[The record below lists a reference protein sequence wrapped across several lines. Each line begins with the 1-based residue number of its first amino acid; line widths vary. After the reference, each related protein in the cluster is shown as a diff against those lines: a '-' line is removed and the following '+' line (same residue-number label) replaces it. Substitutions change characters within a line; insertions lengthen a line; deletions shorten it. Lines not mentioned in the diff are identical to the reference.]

1 MDQKPGISIVSQRLC
16 AQHLSEP
23 ILHTPE
29 DIVVYMGAM
38 QAQEFAMAKWALGLR
53 LPVSFTEKEID
64 HAFNTGTILR
74 THLLRPTWHFVSPQ
88 DIRWLLKLTAP
99 RVHQA
104 NAYMY
109 RQSELDA
116 KLFTK
121 ANAIIEKLLS
131 GNKHLT
137 REEIQ
142 SQLDQK
148 GIVADG
154 FRSSYIMMNAE
165 LEGIICSGPRKG
177 NQFTYMLLEERVP
190 QQKTLTK
197 DEALNALI
205 MRYFKS
211 RGLAS
216 AKDFSYWSG
225 LTMTDTNKGIKDAAG
240 LLQKEVVDGETYYYT
255 SLHPETKPPCTFL
268 MPDYDEYGASYKN
281 RDALRNPYFTGS
293 ITYNRMLIVDG
304 TIAGTWKRTL
314 KNDTVL
320 VECKLNVQ
328 LNSKQQKQVQN
339 AAERYA
345 DFLEKKLSIDVSL
358 SI

>member
-1 MDQKPGISIVSQRLC
+1 MDSKPASSIVSRRLF

-29 DIVVYMGAM
+29 EIVLYMGAM
-38 QAQEFAMAKWALGLR
+38 QAQEFAMAKWAIGLR
-53 LPVSFTEKEID
+53 LPTSYTEKEID
-64 HAFNTGTILR
+64 QAFNTGAILR

-99 RVHQA
+99 RVHQT

-116 KLFTK
+116 ALFTK
-121 ANAIIEKLLS
+121 ANTIIEKILS

-142 SQLDQK
+142 SQFDQQ

-177 NQFTYMLLEERVP
+177 NQFTYALLEERVP

-197 DEALNALI
+197 DEALNALV

-225 LTMTDTNKGIKDAAG
+225 LTMTDTNKGIKDAAN
-240 LLQKEVVDGETYYYT
+240 LLQQEIINGETYLYT
-255 SLHPETKPPCTFL
+255 SPHTTTKPPCTFL

-281 RDALRNPYFTGS
+281 RAALRNPGFTGT

-304 TIAGTWKRTL
+304 TIVGTWKRTL
-314 KNDTVL
+314 KNDTVW
-320 VECKLNVQ
+320 VEFNLNVQ
-328 LNSKQQKQVQN
+328 LNTKQQKQLQT

-345 DFLEKKLSIDVSL
+345 DFLEKKLSMEVSL
-358 SI
+358 

>member
-1 MDQKPGISIVSQRLC
+1 MASKPAFSIVSKRLF
-16 AQHLSEP
+16 AQQLAEP

-29 DIVVYMGAM
+29 EVVFYMGAM
-38 QAQEFAMAKWALGLR
+38 QAQEFAMAKWAIGLR
-53 LPVSFTEKEID
+53 LPSIFKEKEID
-64 HAFNTGTILR
+64 EAFTSGKILR

-88 DIRWLLKLTAP
+88 DIRWLLQLTAP

-104 NAYMY
+104 NAFMY
-109 RQSELDA
+109 RQNELDA

-121 ANAIIEKLLS
+121 ANTLIEKLLS
-131 GNKHLT
+131 GNKQLT

-142 SQLDQK
+142 SHLDQK
-148 GIVADG
+148 GMVADG

-165 LEGIICSGPRKG
+165 LEGIICSGARKG
-177 NQFTYMLLEERVP
+177 NQFTYALLEERVP
-190 QQKTLTK
+190 PQKALTK
-197 DEALNALI
+197 EEALHALI

-225 LTMTDTNKGIKDAAG
+225 LTMADTNKGIKAAAD
-240 LLQKEVVDGETYYYT
+240 LLHPETIDGETYYYT
-255 SLHPETKPPCTFL
+255 SLHKETIPPSTFL

-281 RDALRNPYFTGS
+281 RSSLRMFGFTGQIS
-293 ITYNRMLIVDG
+293 FNRMLIVDG

-314 KNDTVL
+314 KNDTVF
-320 VECKLNVQ
+320 VELNLNVQ
-328 LNSKQQKQVQN
+328 LSTKQQKQVQV

-345 DFLEKKLSIDVSL
+345 DFLEKRLI
-358 SI
+358 I